1 MIKSKKF
8 AFTLSEALITL
19 SIMGILGAVVL
30 PGVIKDTTNKANITL
45 LQGTISHLND
55 AIQTEL
61 IKTQVSNIK
70 DTLIYKNPRKFMQNN
85 FDIAE
90 ECPANTYPTSCRV
103 QYFNTYDG
111 ARNNVGA
118 FSNVP
123 TLLSNGVSIDFLNDN
138 PAPHIL
144 VSIDLNGKHP
154 PNIVGVDLFYTN
166 IIGETNLNKSW
177 QVGDVRGLLQTGIA
191 DDASTVSDARLKTLC
206 VSGYGTPCYLLL
218 ERSGFDPKYL
228 EKTY

>member
-1 MIKSKKF
+1 MIKIKKP

-19 SIMGILGAVVL
+19 SIMGVLGAVVL
-30 PGVIKDTTNKANITL
+30 PGIIRDTTNKANITL

-61 IKTQVSNIK
+61 IKTQVSDIR
-70 DTLIYKNPRKFMQNN
+70 DTLIYKNPRKFMRNN

-90 ECPANTYPTSCRV
+90 ECPAGTYPTSCRV
-103 QYFNTYDG
+103 QYFSTYDG

-118 FSNVP
+118 FSKVP

-144 VSIDLNGKHP
+144 VSIDLNGKKP

-166 IIGETNLNKSW
+166 IIGKNDLSKSL
-177 QVGDVRGLLQTGIA
+177 QVGDVRGLLQTGISA
-191 DDASTVSDARLKTLC
+191 DASTVSNAKLKELC
-206 VSGYGTPCYLLL
+206 ISGYGTPCYLLL
-218 ERSGFDPKYL
+218 ERTGFDPKYL
-228 EKTY
+228 DKSY